1 MKILKNKKIKYEA
14 IDTEVKNL
22 LELSEL
28 LLVEEDTEL
37 EKELLRNTENLR
49 QSLEKLEIE
58 TLLSRKI

>member
-22 LELSEL
+22 LELNEL